1 MTFDENNAYKVIY
14 DWDEYP
20 FEADK
25 TLLGN
30 YPYNVGIIIAC
41 REKEEYT
48 MRGVQLANGVY
59 VVETFDHEGKTR
71 TVTPVKDKYAFT
83 GFFDLEEI
91 DWAYFPTETPPPEE
105 SSGFDLSDEI

>member
-1 MTFDENNAYKVIY
+1 MTFDEYNSYKVIY
-14 DWDEYP
+14 NWDEYP

-25 TLLGN
+25 NLLGD
-30 YPYNVGIIIAC
+30 YPYNVGTIIAC

-48 MRGVQLANGVY
+48 MRGVQLANCMY
-59 VVETFDHEGKTR
+59 VVEVFEHAEKIR
-71 TVTPVKDKYAFT
+71 TVIPVKDKYSFT

-105 SSGFDLSDEI
+105 TSGFDMSDEI